1 MTGFGVGST
10 ALGAGRVSVE
20 VRTVNGRFFD
30 ARVRMPQGLLELAG
44 CVEDRARKRLARG
57 RCEIVVRAEGA
68 IGGRDCMDTGRAA
81 AVYRTLLELRDQIA
95 PGTDVPFSMLSAFP
109 DLWAGEP
116 GQDTKALDSALI
128 KAVDEAL
135 GQVEVMRE
143 KEGALLAAELGQR
156 LEHVHALVRELSGR
170 ASGMLQRHAAK
181 LRERLEHLGC
191 RLDDAGIDG
200 KDVIDPARLEQ
211 ELVLFADRSDITE
224 ELARLDIHTHQLK
237 SYIEMLEPTGR
248 RFDFLLQEMTRE
260 INTVGAKSQDA
271 EISHAVVELKA
282 EIEKMRE
289 QIQNVE

>member
-30 ARVRMPQGLLELAG
+30 ARVRTPQGLLELAG
-44 CVEDRARKRLARG
+44 YVEDRARKRLARG

-68 IGGRDCMDTGRAA
+68 VGARESVDKVRAA
-81 AVYRTLLELRDQIA
+81 AVYGALLELRDQIA
-95 PGTDVPFSMLSAFP
+95 PGADVPFSMLSAFP
-109 DLWAGEP
+109 DLFATEP
-116 GQDTKALDSALI
+116 GQDSKATEAALGEALDAALS
-128 KAVDEAL
+128 
-135 GQVEVMRE
+135 QVEVMRE
-143 KEGALLAAELGQR
+143 KEGALLAAELCQR
-156 LEHVHALVRELSGR
+156 VEHVQGLVRALAGR
-170 ASGMLQRHAAK
+170 AAGMVQRHAVK
-181 LRERLEHLGC
+181 LRERLAHLGC
-191 RLDDAGIDG
+191 HLDGGMDG
-200 KDVIDPARLEQ
+200 KDVSDPARLEQ
-211 ELVLFADRSDITE
+211 ELVLFADRSDISE
-224 ELARLDIHTHQLK
+224 ELSRLDIHTRQLR
-237 SYIEMLEPTGR
+237 SYIDLVEPTGR